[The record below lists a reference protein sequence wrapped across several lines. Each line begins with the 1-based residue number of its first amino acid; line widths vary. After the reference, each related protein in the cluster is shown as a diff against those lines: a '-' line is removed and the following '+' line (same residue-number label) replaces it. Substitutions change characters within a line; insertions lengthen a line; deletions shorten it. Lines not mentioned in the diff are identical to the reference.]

1 MPTLYVSDLD
11 GTLLRGDQRTSAYT
25 NRVINA
31 LVEKGLCFSYATARS
46 ASTARKVTAGLTA
59 AFPVIVYN
67 GAFIRDNRSGE
78 ILLQNFFAPEEAL
91 PLAQKLLHAGIRPIV
106 YGFVDGVEKFS
117 YLADEINPGTRE
129 FVESRR
135 GDPRDRPVKTVA
147 ELLRGELFYFAC
159 IDAPEA
165 LEPFYREYRDVFH
178 CVYQKDIYS
187 GEQWLELMP
196 RAASKANAIRQLAA
210 RLGCERVV
218 VFGDGV
224 NDLDMFALADEA
236 YAVANAVPELKKA
249 ATAVIGGNDEDGVA
263 RWLEK
268 NAGLE
273 E

>member
-11 GTLLRGDQRTSAYT
+11 GTLLRSDQRTSEYT

-31 LVEKGLCFSYATARS
+31 LVGKGMRFSYATARS
-46 ASTARKVTAGLTA
+46 ANTARKVTAGMTA

-67 GAFIRDNRSGE
+67 GAFIRDNQSGE
-78 ILLQNFFAPEEAL
+78 ILLQNFFTAAEAL
-91 PLAQKLLHAGIRPIV
+91 PLAQKLLRAGVRPVV
-106 YGFVDGVEKFS
+106 YGFVDGEEKFS

-135 GDPRDRPVKTVA
+135 GDPRDRPVKTVD

-159 IDAPEA
+159 IDAPEI
-165 LEPFYREYRDVFH
+165 LEPFYEKYRVAFH

-210 RLGCERVV
+210 RLGCERIVA
-218 VFGDGV
+218 FGDGV
-224 NDLDMFALADEA
+224 NDLDMFAIADEA
-236 YAVANAVPELKKA
+236 YAVANAVPELQKA
-249 ATAVIGGNDEDGVA
+249 ATAVIGGNDGDGVA
-263 RWLEK
+263 KWLEK
-268 NAGLE
+268 NAKLGE
-273 E
+273 